1 MSGEPVEIK
10 VAQSTMD
17 LAAEAMREA
26 VAELTRLR
34 AENATLQSQAL
45 QMAEAIGRV
54 DEWQKVRSCRPDFN
68 DPTEPVM
75 LKWQN
80 YAAALEQAGDTLE
93 SQLATLADA
102 VLRVD
107 EWAKE
112 EHRRQRVRAEKH
124 SIVGK
129 SMMFLLKLVRG
140 ELAGEDGEVITIA
153 TAVREASHD

>member
-45 QMAEAIGRV
+45 QMAEAIG
-54 DEWQKVRSCRPDFN
+54 
-68 DPTEPVM
+68 
-75 LKWQN
+75 
-80 YAAALEQAGDTLE
+80 
-93 SQLATLADA
+93 
-102 VLRVD
+102 RVD